1 MKNSTITLLCVLLA
15 GSFSNQQVFAQ
26 TPASNFVL
34 IPADIVC
41 SLKQIGI
48 ALTKTNSPEHGV
60 PNPIV
65 DLSCSV
71 AGAAPKAIDLV
82 SGDELT
88 PGGELTRGIL
98 STKKFGDFHITGFP
112 RGDVTDNAAPA
123 ASSNDGSLS
132 VAIASDQLE
141 SLRAYLK
148 Q

>member
-1 MKNSTITLLCVLLA
+1 MKNSAIALLCFLLT
-15 GSFSNQQVFAQ
+15 GSLPNQQVFSQ
-26 TPASNFVL
+26 TPASNFVPM
-34 IPADIVC
+34 PADIIC
-41 SLKQIGI
+41 SLRQIGM

-65 DLSCSV
+65 ILSCSI
-71 AGAAPKAIDLV
+71 AGAAPKEIDLS

-98 STKKFGDFHITGFP
+98 STKQFGDFHITGFP
-112 RGDVTDNAAPA
+112 GKDVTDKAAPV

-141 SLRAYLK
+141 PLRAYLK